1 MENILKYIYMGAVH
15 LFVVVHF
22 EELVSRVFLRPKR
35 NSGRVVANCCFPPG
49 VSRGLL
55 TGVS

>member
-1 MENILKYIYMGAVH
+1 MGAGR

-35 NSGRVVANCCFPPG
+35 NSGRVVAGCCLPTG
-49 VSRGLL
+49 VSRGWL